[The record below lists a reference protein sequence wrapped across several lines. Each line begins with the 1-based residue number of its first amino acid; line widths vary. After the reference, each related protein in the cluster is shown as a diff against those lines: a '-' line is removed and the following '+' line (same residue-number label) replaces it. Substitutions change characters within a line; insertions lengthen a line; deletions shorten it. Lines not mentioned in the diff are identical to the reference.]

1 MAGINSMHDLL
12 RTQNG
17 SISFGTQANPAMVT
31 LGPTDGGEP
40 SWPAYETKHSL
51 NIKMPK
57 ETPILAP
64 LDLRFVGFKNRSAE
78 YRQDTPEDSYQAP
91 YDDLALCF
99 ESVSDDWPGLVMCV
113 YHLYT
118 TPLLQAHLDNDA
130 CGIQER
136 WDGGGA
142 ESGRIY
148 YEYNSTEVS
157 LRDPESC
164 QPLLGSIIDR
174 GGVIGYSGQVG
185 DNPHSGFKFK
195 VRSLD
200 QNPLTTA
207 CARSLGCGDPYL
219 HWVQPSVFFYWQ
231 CFEPDAVFQ
240 PGVLAYPFDCEATTT
255 TPLEQQ
261 SPTTT
266 AAPLEQQLPATTPL
280 PESVFKPSLEER
292 YEVNIEEAVVYGTGG
307 TLDGGQVDL
316 LLDLAVPDTGTDG
329 PRPLWVDIHGGGFT
343 EGSRNPQWGP
353 AARGWVAASIDYRLA
368 GDDPLPGPRFQ
379 GFYEAIGGAESPAR
393 YRSVVAAV
401 EDTLTAVDYL
411 VGRADELVID
421 TDRIVLAGFSA
432 GAFTALNAAY
442 CTDKFGITRPPIAA
456 VVDYGGRLID
466 TCGAGSSIDPGEAAV
481 FVAHGT
487 EDTGETRFEGAL
499 SIIEGAQ
506 EAGIAYEFHPL
517 DGVAHTFAPH
527 TATIADGRT
536 VEAATYEFL
545 DRVLYSEYAP
555 TTTEAPTTTD
565 QAVLPDRGHGDRTHQ
580 IWPEVWS
587 QHGPGVQSWEYKV
600 NCNEGSGSGMECF
613 LSDLTSVAVTTP
625 TGEKIEL
632 EKDFN
637 INDFSGEVTRRWVR
651 YGPKSGSLPEPG
663 DYTFSYWRGSEL
675 VYKQSVPYDS
685 EVISYPTGVEWSRSG
700 QNIVVDWIPPP
711 EASNGMFY
719 KVLVWPVLNPPDV
732 PISQVFDWDA
742 TSGVLQE
749 VPLLEDTSYRLNV
762 AIYFSDGYAYSDDV
776 IFEWPAPK
784 PSGFPRVCQA
794 WAGIQNRPD
803 LSELEQ
809 FASHDLMWSGL
820 WDLGLAWRVSGDQP
834 HQGLST
840 TLMDIW
846 GNPDAAEERK
856 ASLLQLNPDF
866 KFLVSVLYREGKYVD
881 DESGFVSLRSFG
893 HFPPDS
899 PFWIRD
905 AVGEPVPAFGNDN
918 NLDGVI
924 ELEEIDTAL
933 LDFRNP
939 DLIELVA
946 QKALALEQTGVV
958 DGVFLD
964 WWAEHNRTAASYI
977 DWSTFYMTAEEEIE
991 ARLAILRRIRELVSD
1006 DFLILGNT
1014 NQLTAPRSAPY
1025 MNGMYMEAVKAD
1037 RFGGYTVSELETI
1050 EESLYWGSE
1059 NLKEPRINC
1068 LEGWRVVHDYG
1079 EDDDD
1084 ALIAERDSAE
1094 NKQWMRLITTL
1105 TLTHSDG
1112 HVLFAGNPI
1121 SSHAHN
1127 WYDFWDADLG
1137 QPVGDKRQLLD
1148 GVEGLFIREFTN
1160 GYAVY
1165 NRSGTSQTISL
1176 SNDVTAVSTGLV
1188 ADTHQLGDLDGEIYL
1203 GPTSGTPAG

>member
-64 LDLRFVGFKNRSAE
+64 LDLRFVGFKNRRAE
-78 YRQDTPEDSYQAP
+78 YRQDTPEDSYRAP
-91 YDDLALCF
+91 FDDLALCF

-118 TPLLQAHLDNDA
+118 TQLLQAHLDNDA

-148 YEYNSTEVS
+148 YEYNSTEGS
-157 LRDPESC
+157 RRDPESC
-164 QPLLGSIIDR
+164 QPLLGSIIER
-174 GGVIGYSGQVG
+174 GGVIGYSGQVE

-207 CARSLGCGDPYL
+207 GDPYL

-240 PGVLAYPFDCEATTT
+240 PGVLAYPFDCEPTTATPSEQQPPDTT
-255 TPLEQQ
+255 ATPSEQQ
-261 SPTTT
+261 SPDTTT
-266 AAPLEQQLPATTPL
+266 APSEQQLPATTSVPATTPL

-292 YEVNIEEAVVYGTGG
+292 YEVSVEEAVVYGTGG

-316 LLDLAVPDTGTDG
+316 LLDLAVPDTETDG
-329 PRPLWVDIHGGGFT
+329 PRPLLVHIHGGGFT
-343 EGSRNPQWGP
+343 EGSRWPQWDW
-353 AARGWVAASIDYRLA
+353 AARGWVAVSIDYRLA

-545 DRVLYSEYAP
+545 DRVLYSEYVP
-555 TTTEAPTTTD
+555 TTTP
-565 QAVLPDRGHGDRTHQ
+565 
-580 IWPEVWS
+580 S
-587 QHGPGVQSWEYKV
+587 
-600 NCNEGSGSGMECF
+600 
-613 LSDLTSVAVTTP
+613 TSTATTP
-625 TGEKIEL
+625 
-632 EKDFN
+632 
-637 INDFSGEVTRRWVR
+637 S
-651 YGPKSGSLPEPG
+651 
-663 DYTFSYWRGSEL
+663 
-675 VYKQSVPYDS
+675 
-685 EVISYPTGVEWSRSG
+685 
-700 QNIVVDWIPPP
+700 
-711 EASNGMFY
+711 
-719 KVLVWPVLNPPDV
+719 
-732 PISQVFDWDA
+732 
-742 TSGVLQE
+742 TSTT
-749 VPLLEDTSYRLNV
+749 PST
-762 AIYFSDGYAYSDDV
+762 A
-776 IFEWPAPK
+776 K

-809 FASHDLMWSGL
+809 LASHDLMWSGL

-866 KFLVSVLYREGKYVD
+866 KFLVSVLYREGKYVE
-881 DESGFVSLRSFG
+881 DESGLVNLWEFG
-893 HFPPDS
+893 DFPPDS

-924 ELEEIDTAL
+924 EPEEIDTAL

-1059 NLKEPRINC
+1059 NLRQPRINC

-1084 ALIAERDSAE
+1084 ALVAERDSAE

-1203 GPTSGTPAG
+1203 GPTSETPAG

>member
-1 MAGINSMHDLL
+1 MHDLL

-17 SISFGTQANPAMVT
+17 SIRFGTQANPAMVT

-118 TPLLQAHLDNDA
+118 TQLLQAHLDNDA

-148 YEYNSTEVS
+148 YEYNSTEGS
-157 LRDPESC
+157 RRDPESC
-164 QPLLGSIIDR
+164 QPLLGSIIER
-174 GGVIGYSGQVG
+174 GGVIGYSGQVE

-207 CARSLGCGDPYL
+207 GDPYL

-240 PGVLAYPFDCEATTT
+240 PGVLAYPFDCEPTTATPSEQQPPDTT
-255 TPLEQQ
+255 ATPSEQQ
-261 SPTTT
+261 SPDTTT
-266 AAPLEQQLPATTPL
+266 APSEQQLPATTSVPATTPL

-292 YEVNIEEAVVYGTGG
+292 YEVSVEEAVVYGTGG

-316 LLDLAVPDTGTDG
+316 LLDLAVPDTETDG
-329 PRPLWVDIHGGGFT
+329 PRPLLVHIHGGGFT
-343 EGSRNPQWGP
+343 EGSRWPQWDW

-506 EAGIAYEFHPL
+506 EAGITYEFHPL

-545 DRVLYSEYAP
+545 DRVLYSEYVPTTTPSTSTATTPGTSTATTPSTSTAP
-555 TTTEAPTTTD
+555 TTTTT
-565 QAVLPDRGHGDRTHQ
+565 
-580 IWPEVWS
+580 
-587 QHGPGVQSWEYKV
+587 
-600 NCNEGSGSGMECF
+600 
-613 LSDLTSVAVTTP
+613 
-625 TGEKIEL
+625 
-632 EKDFN
+632 
-637 INDFSGEVTRRWVR
+637 
-651 YGPKSGSLPEPG
+651 
-663 DYTFSYWRGSEL
+663 
-675 VYKQSVPYDS
+675 
-685 EVISYPTGVEWSRSG
+685 
-700 QNIVVDWIPPP
+700 
-711 EASNGMFY
+711 
-719 KVLVWPVLNPPDV
+719 
-732 PISQVFDWDA
+732 
-742 TSGVLQE
+742 
-749 VPLLEDTSYRLNV
+749 
-762 AIYFSDGYAYSDDV
+762 
-776 IFEWPAPK
+776 K

-809 FASHDLMWSGL
+809 LASHDLMWSGL

-1079 EDDDD
+1079 E
-1084 ALIAERDSAE
+1084 
-1094 NKQWMRLITTL
+1094 
-1105 TLTHSDG
+1105 
-1112 HVLFAGNPI
+1112 
-1121 SSHAHN
+1121 
-1127 WYDFWDADLG
+1127 
-1137 QPVGDKRQLLD
+1137 
-1148 GVEGLFIREFTN
+1148 
-1160 GYAVY
+1160 
-1165 NRSGTSQTISL
+1165 
-1176 SNDVTAVSTGLV
+1176 
-1188 ADTHQLGDLDGEIYL
+1188 
-1203 GPTSGTPAG
+1203 

>member
-1 MAGINSMHDLL
+1 MTGPGGVPAGTASAVTGPPADMAGINSMHDLL

-78 YRQDTPEDSYQAP
+78 YRQDTPEDSYRAP
-91 YDDLALCF
+91 FDDLALCF

-118 TPLLQAHLDNDA
+118 TQLLQAHLDNDA

-148 YEYNSTEVS
+148 YEYNSTEGS
-157 LRDPESC
+157 RRDPESC
-164 QPLLGSIIDR
+164 QPLLGSIIER

-207 CARSLGCGDPYL
+207 GDPYL

-240 PGVLAYPFDCEATTT
+240 PGVLAYPFDCEPTTATPSEQQPPDTT
-255 TPLEQQ
+255 ATPSEQQ
-261 SPTTT
+261 SPDTTT
-266 AAPLEQQLPATTPL
+266 APSEQQLPATTSVPATTPL

-292 YEVNIEEAVVYGTGG
+292 YEVSVEEAVVYGTGG

-316 LLDLAVPDTGTDG
+316 LLDLAVPDTETDG
-329 PRPLWVDIHGGGFT
+329 PRPLLVHIHGGGFT
-343 EGSRNPQWGP
+343 EGSRWPQWDW
-353 AARGWVAASIDYRLA
+353 AARGWVAVSIDYRLA

-545 DRVLYSEYAP
+545 DRVLYSEYVP
-555 TTTEAPTTTD
+555 TTTP
-565 QAVLPDRGHGDRTHQ
+565 
-580 IWPEVWS
+580 S
-587 QHGPGVQSWEYKV
+587 
-600 NCNEGSGSGMECF
+600 
-613 LSDLTSVAVTTP
+613 TSTATTP
-625 TGEKIEL
+625 
-632 EKDFN
+632 
-637 INDFSGEVTRRWVR
+637 S
-651 YGPKSGSLPEPG
+651 
-663 DYTFSYWRGSEL
+663 
-675 VYKQSVPYDS
+675 
-685 EVISYPTGVEWSRSG
+685 
-700 QNIVVDWIPPP
+700 
-711 EASNGMFY
+711 
-719 KVLVWPVLNPPDV
+719 
-732 PISQVFDWDA
+732 
-742 TSGVLQE
+742 TSTT
-749 VPLLEDTSYRLNV
+749 PST
-762 AIYFSDGYAYSDDV
+762 A
-776 IFEWPAPK
+776 K

-809 FASHDLMWSGL
+809 LASHDLMWSGL

-866 KFLVSVLYREGKYVD
+866 KFLVSVLYREGKYVE
-881 DESGFVSLRSFG
+881 DESGLVNLWEFG
-893 HFPPDS
+893 DFPPDS

-924 ELEEIDTAL
+924 EPEEIDTAL

-1037 RFGGYTVSELETI
+1037 QFGGYTVSELETI

-1059 NLKEPRINC
+1059 NLRQPRINC

-1084 ALIAERDSAE
+1084 ALVAERDSAE